1 MILRVTRAR
10 YVDGYRFELEFND
23 GHAGIADLEDRL
35 HGPVFSVLKD
45 VALFR
50 QGRLDPGVGTL
61 VWPGDIDLAPEYLLF
76 RALPN
81 EPALQDLYVAW
92 GYRARRAAGAD

>member
-1 MILRVTRAR
+1 MILRLTRAR
-10 YVDGYRFELEFND
+10 YVDGYRFELQFSD
-23 GHAGIADLEDRL
+23 GHAGIVDLEDRL
-35 HGPVFSVLKD
+35 HGPAFGVLRD
-45 VALFR
+45 VALFQ
-50 QGRLDPGVGTL
+50 QGRLDPDVGTL

-92 GYRARRAAGAD
+92 GYLSRRAAGAD

>member
-1 MILRVTRAR
+1 MILRVTRRDTLTATASSYSSTMAMQASSTWR
-10 YVDGYRFELEFND
+10 TACTGR
-23 GHAGIADLEDRL
+23 
-35 HGPVFSVLKD
+35 FSVCS
-45 VALFR
+45 R
-50 QGRLDPGVGTL
+50 TWPYSSRGGSDPTVGTL

-92 GYRARRAAGAD
+92 GYLSRRAAGAD